1 MAFHNSPKLVN
12 DGLVLAIDAANE
24 KGISAVANQV
34 YNDSPQFIRNLI
46 SKSDSISALNGI
58 KFGNLE
64 YYTAFAI
71 DYPEGNFGG
80 AAANRQGIT
89 PGFNVTAGSKTYNA
103 SRALHL
109 WVWNNSSNSW
119 LPTSHFNGL
128 RLSGHCYDS
137 YVGTAEVDK
146 WVEDYTNIKNTF
158 NDITVIAAGSHRDS
172 YHTAAQYSILKD
184 LGAPSNVDSIINFS
198 SPEWILVGKPG
209 LGAGNAYV
217 WSFQNFSTNP
227 TQVAHAVFPLPIGKV
242 NPRNYFEFDGS
253 DDAISIA
260 DKGELKLSGDKTL
273 AMWVYLGA
281 NNSGCGIAGKSNSTV
296 AGMALG
302 YGWGGNGFMALAWNS
317 SNTPFL
323 AKDLSRDIQ
332 KWVYLVATQ
341 IGSTRLIY
349 AVDSIGVRSS
359 TSTSGNHSWNNSIA
373 LTIGNANNG
382 SNQAPSG
389 TRIAS
394 LQVYNKGLTESQ
406 VLQNYNATKLRHA

>member
-58 KFGNLE
+58 KFGNLQ

-71 DYPEGNFGG
+71 NYPENTFGG
-80 AAANRQGIT
+80 AAASRDGIT
-89 PGFNVTAGSKTYNA
+89 AGFNVTAGNKIFDYG
-103 SRALHL
+103 RALNYA
-109 WVWNNSSNSW
+109 VYNNDTNSFVK
-119 LPTSHFNGL
+119 TTI
-128 RLSGHCYDS
+128 YDS
-137 YVGTAEVDK
+137 YVGSAAVD
-146 WVEDYTNIKNTF
+146 TF
-158 NDITVIAAGSHRDS
+158 VTQYNQTVAQYPNATHIIAGSHRDS

-184 LGAPSNVDSIINFS
+184 LGAPSSVDSIINFS

-242 NPRNYFEFDGS
+242 NSRNYFEFDGS

-281 NNSGCGIAGKSNSTV
+281 DNSGCGIAGKSNSTV

-302 YGWGGNGFMALAWNS
+302 YGWNGNGFMALAWNS

-349 AVDSIGVRSS
+349 AVDSTGVRSS